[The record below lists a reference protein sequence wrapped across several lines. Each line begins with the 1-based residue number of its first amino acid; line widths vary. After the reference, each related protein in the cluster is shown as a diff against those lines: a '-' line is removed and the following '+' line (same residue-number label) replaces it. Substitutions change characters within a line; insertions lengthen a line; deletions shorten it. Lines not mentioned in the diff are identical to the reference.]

1 MYKFYLNNDE
11 NIIDW
16 SLEGTQD
23 NTLINSGTGK
33 PGPMPGFRS
42 SVYIDVIG
50 NYKMQFKGFVT
61 GAFYD
66 ASKTYIL
73 GINVVTNDYIDVP
86 KNAKYIRVST
96 RSTQADMIQGYLWKP
111 TNPIYKSDLSKDY
124 ELESEQKFYRA
135 KLSGSLSYLNRDY
148 EYIMQQ
154 NFETQMRMMIFS
166 SIDWGKTWQ
175 PFFKGKFMRTD
186 CTINIDDKKV
196 TVEPEVDDEYNDV
209 IAGLEKEYNMM
220 ELAPVNQFLTI
231 YKRPLIQI
239 YVPGDEIVSCFIGGA
254 YWEQSTSKTVTD
266 INALKNTYRFAQMSQ
281 IFEIKVTG
289 KNGAPNTY
297 NGTYVGRVE
306 KINEDIGNIT
316 RLAKGEFYN
325 ENANYK
331 IVYGVS
337 YQKNLKQTFESFI
350 FYANDE
356 RLYLYNDYLSDPN
369 KIITVD
375 NYNGAAAGS
384 LEMDIQE
391 TIIMARY
398 LCDVTDISGTS
409 TYPIPSD
416 DIVDDNRNYRRVIGY
431 AIDCVYVS
439 NSFSPEPTKWG
450 MADDGQYY
458 KPPYVLGQYSFYPI
472 ARSTWR
478 YTSIWFAFHL
488 MDWLLEAQARK
499 KYTLRDTFTLAS
511 CINVL
516 LQQFAPGITHE
527 ATPEYSQFLYSENG
541 DPLFGNKFRLLV
553 TQKNNILNGEYQTP
567 AQKAPMTL
575 QQITEMLRNT
585 FKCYWY
591 IEDGKFKIEHIQ
603 WFKNGG
609 SYDSTGLVGL
619 DLTRL
624 TNTRNGK
631 PWSFN
636 VNEYSY
642 DKIELAER
650 YQFQWMDDVTEQFK
664 GQAVEILSK
673 YVTAGKVE
681 DINISNFTSDIDF
694 MLLNPSEI
702 SSDGFALFAAVEPS
716 EGEQYELPIVQTS
729 IEGTTY
735 YLQNGLLAFAY
746 LLQRYWRYD
755 MPAMDLKVNG
765 TQTIAL
771 STQRAKKQTVKFPAP
786 AGEFD
791 PKNLIKTPIGNGEIE
806 KFSLTLD
813 SQIVEATLK
822 YDTK

>member
-23 NTLINSGTGK
+23 DTLISAATGK
-33 PGPMPGFRS
+33 AGRMPGFKS
-42 SVYIDVIG
+42 SAYIDVIG
-50 NYKMQFKGFVT
+50 NYKMRLKDFIT

-66 ASKTYIL
+66 ASKTYIS
-73 GINVVTNDYIDVP
+73 GMNSQKNDYIDVP

-96 RSTQADMIQGYLWKP
+96 RSVQADMIQVYLWRP

-154 NFETQMRMMIFS
+154 NFETQMRVMIFS
-166 SIDWGKTWQ
+166 SVDWGKTWQ
-175 PFFKGKFMRTD
+175 LFYKGKFMRTD
-186 CTINIDDKKV
+186 CTINIDDRKV

-239 YVPGDEIVSCFIGGA
+239 YVPGDEIVSCFIGGV

-331 IVYGVS
+331 IVYDVS
-337 YQKNLKQTFESFI
+337 YQKNLEKTFESFI
-350 FYANDE
+350 FYANNE

-478 YTSIWFAFHL
+478 YTSIWFAFHF
-488 MDWLLEAQARK
+488 MDWALEAQARK

-553 TQKNNILNGEYQTP
+553 TQKSNILNGEYQTP

-624 TNTRNGK
+624 INTRNGK

-716 EGEQYELPIVQTS
+716 EGEQYELPIVRTS

-771 STQRAKKQTVKFPAP
+771 SRQRAKKQTVKFPAP